1 MTRRWLDVV
10 FSSRRELRPARALL
24 SPTWLVA
31 LGVLAVNDHLLKGA
45 GLLPGVLT
53 GKLSDFAGMLVAPAL
68 LAALLGVTS
77 RRGLLHCHIAV
88 GLVFALINLSPA
100 CADAWSWL
108 MGLVGFPWTIT
119 VDPTDLLALPAL
131 ALGWRVL
138 VPAMRPAAAPVSSVS
153 LSRWPTR
160 PEFGVA
166 ALGSLLCVATSDTD
180 DGGEG
185 TWGDEGGLL
194 YQDFEADV
202 YLHNSHAEQDIVVRV
217 RDLLP
222 DVEID
227 CFNVQSKPGVLFSEA
242 LFGEGQTWSIPP
254 GANVPARGDVHAVT
268 RECYAVLVSS
278 DSIAPTV
285 LFWNA
290 GDISLEWIPGQHES
304 PGEYLSGAVEL
315 VADDDGRAAIA
326 DSQREI
332 VFPQRDPGEDAYLP
346 GSDAARVAWSAP
358 PSGLHRITELELGSD
373 GCAAFDLDDGLLPR
387 FYFCTPLTELPFEA
401 GQYLSVEDQGDLL
414 VLSRAPDP
422 NDPTPVSQVQVA
434 ASRGNNLPSISGATI
449 AAKPVFDAELGP
461 ELGCGT
467 VAQPQEFSAEFGGE
481 IVRFAPGDKVE
492 LDDGDHHLTIHGVHA
507 ERRVILV
514 PECAEGPDTLGDD
527 LELVYVWTA
536 SQQQP

>member
-254 GANVPARGDVHAVT
+254 APTSPPAATSTPSPASVTRSSSPATASRPPCCSGTPATSRSSGSPASTKARASTSPAQSSSSPTTTAGPRSPTRSERSSSRSATPART
-268 RECYAVLVSS
+268 PTSP
-278 DSIAPTV
+278 APTPRA
-285 LFWNA
+285 W
-290 GDISLEWIPGQHES
+290 PGA
-304 PGEYLSGAVEL
+304 PL
-315 VADDDGRAAIA
+315 RAA
-326 DSQREI
+326 ST
-332 VFPQRDPGEDAYLP
+332 
-346 GSDAARVAWSAP
+346 GSPSSSWAATAAP
-358 PSGLHRITELELGSD
+358 PSTSTTACCRASTS
-373 GCAAFDLDDGLLPR
+373 APR
-387 FYFCTPLTELPFEA
+387 
-401 GQYLSVEDQGDLL
+401 
-414 VLSRAPDP
+414 
-422 NDPTPVSQVQVA
+422 
-434 ASRGNNLPSISGATI
+434 
-449 AAKPVFDAELGP
+449 
-461 ELGCGT
+461 
-467 VAQPQEFSAEFGGE
+467 
-481 IVRFAPGDKVE
+481 
-492 LDDGDHHLTIHGVHA
+492 
-507 ERRVILV
+507 
-514 PECAEGPDTLGDD
+514 
-527 LELVYVWTA
+527 
-536 SQQQP
+536 